1 MFSQFVWLPLK
12 MRHTRHYIFEVC
24 VTGDVADDAALL
36 LPDESERI
44 RQISNIYIALRY
56 APESA
61 GGALDRFVKEVRAF
75 AVHSR

>member
-56 APESA
+56 SPESDPIIL
-61 GGALDRFVKEVRAF
+61 GRFAKEVRAF

>member
-36 LPDESERI
+36 LPDESE
-44 RQISNIYIALRY
+44 
-56 APESA
+56 
-61 GGALDRFVKEVRAF
+61 
-75 AVHSR
+75 SRVIK